1 MKANIE
7 YVEQKF
13 KDYNDQMF
21 GGRLPMIPVRLSDVK
36 SYLGKCKYS
45 VRVLKDG
52 RRECYNF
59 EMLINTRIDLPENV
73 VEDVIIHEM
82 IHYFIQYNGL
92 CDTSAHGAIF
102 KSIMNSINS
111 TFGRNICVRYTC
123 SPDETIRA
131 QGNEQ
136 IKWHVIAVMYF
147 NDGNVGIKVLPRYES
162 KILDYYNKV
171 ITATNVN
178 LVELYIHN
186 NPFFNRFPTSTALKV
201 YPIEYDVLQDNL
213 HNAEQYVVRNG
224 RLKKLDE

>member
-82 IHYFIQYNGL
+82 IHYYILSNQL
-92 CDTSAHGAIF
+92 QDTSAHGKLF
-102 KSIMNSINS
+102 RKLMNDIN
-111 TFGRNICVRYTC
+111 TRFGRNVTISHKSTEEEKEQDCEIRSHLICVSRL
-123 SPDETIRA
+123 
-131 QGNEQ
+131 
-136 IKWHVIAVMYF
+136 V
-147 NDGNVGIKVLPRYES
+147 DGRVGITIAARTRVFMLWDEIARFDGVAECKW
-162 KILDYYNKV
+162 YYS
-171 ITATNVN
+171 
-178 LVELYIHN
+178 N
-186 NPFFNRFPTSTALKV
+186 NPYFNRFRRSLKV
-201 YPIEYDVLQDNL
+201 KIYIVDNDEL
-213 HNAEQYVVRNG
+213 ERQLADAVSLVRNG
-224 RLKKLDE
+224 NKLHISSLK

>member
-82 IHYFIQYNGL
+82 IHYYILSNQL
-92 CDTSAHGAIF
+92 QDTSAHGKLF
-102 KSIMNSINS
+102 RKLMNDIN
-111 TFGRNICVRYTC
+111 TRFGRNVTISHKSTEEEKEQDCEIRSHLICVSRLL
-123 SPDETIRA
+123 
-131 QGNEQ
+131 
-136 IKWHVIAVMYF
+136 
-147 NDGNVGIKVLPRYES
+147 DGRVGITIAARTRIFMLWDEIARFDGVAECKW
-162 KILDYYNKV
+162 YYS
-171 ITATNVN
+171 
-178 LVELYIHN
+178 N
-186 NPFFNRFPTSTALKV
+186 NPYFNRFRRSLKV
-201 YPIEYDVLQDNL
+201 KIYIVDNDEL
-213 HNAEQYVVRNG
+213 ERQLADAVSLVRNG
-224 RLKKLDE
+224 NKLHISSLK